1 MNNDLELGI
10 NFVFNTPEAE
20 AEAKRIETSISSI
33 GKSADGAAKKLSD
46 SVSKMAAANQEI
58 LDKYSKQAREAEQ
71 IFKNKQSAPSI
82 APAVPESN
90 NIQKVA
96 DEIIKLKN
104 ANEQNNQS
112 QEKSTS
118 ILDVL
123 GIETFTWTDLV
134 SLATTAII
142 DNREK
147 IYDWAVGLITGQEAN
162 DKLRQSQEDLNT
174 ALESSQYS
182 NAIKSIYELKAGI
195 EEAEKGHRSSKSVID
210 QYNETLGES
219 AGKETT
225 LKGVKDSVVRNSDN
239 YVEAI
244 LKEAY
249 AQTVLTN
256 AIKSRVELE
265 ERKRNG
271 SNFSDKSNAITTT
284 LSAVLNNPS
293 EIGDIGD
300 IYTQAKNRNKQYG
313 IQALAESEK
322 EGFEDY
328 KKAYDGLQVFLKK
341 TNLTLD
347 KADKPDKVKKDQSI
361 SERKSLLSK
370 LADIDAEYSRKS
382 FSKDAEEIAAL
393 KDQFTKISKLVLDF
407 NKNNPKAAIS
417 LISLNNL
424 EKNAISDLKYRQS
437 TDKQAV
443 EFDKQKKLFEDYE
456 NFKTAYGKEAADKR
470 FGTEVKSSADLLKQK
485 QADYLKLALK
495 ATVGGGLTGGEQ
507 ERLAQDK
514 EQIAGLQTIEAKR
527 YQDAY
532 NSALTFNQKVERI
545 NEEYRANAIALGA
558 DITEEQKKN
567 LSDQRDNAVNTAK
580 DEALKKTAIYKKLA
594 QETLELTQSDAKK
607 QSEALKT
614 LLADGSINGE
624 VKSQIEQQ
632 LSKLEVTLSI
642 GVNQS
647 NLNDLKAKLALT
659 KDLLNPEKNGGI
671 IVSPDETKRI
681 VKDITAIQKKIND
694 ATNPKGGAK
703 SNFVKGLE
711 ENFKYL
717 KGDAATV
724 ATGVSK
730 DLGAVSGTFGQLSEA
745 VGGVN
750 TETGYTLDTIAK
762 LAAVGSDAAGS
773 FAAFASGDIIGGVT
787 KAVSAVTGLFSIGK
801 KVKEMNAAARKEVDD
816 FYINAIAGEREYQDL
831 VKERQLQTIRNNK
844 TALQGI
850 RDELALRKSQ
860 GAEYAKESEEIMAK
874 LQGKSFIQSESY
886 THGTWFRK
894 ANVEKSYSS
903 LQGMNF
909 EQLSALL
916 SQGKLDGEAKALV
929 ERLKELEQKGFDAQ
943 QAIADLAKETQV
955 IFTGTTGDSLTDSIL
970 DMFKSGKTGAQDLAD
985 FFKKTMDGAALS
997 IFKNKVL
1004 SDLMNKFYDEFAKKA
1019 ESNDELTKDETEELQ
1034 TLFTSLTDEAKT
1046 KYEQFKKVAGSDLG
1060 SLGEDTGLTGQI
1072 TNSITEETGSEL
1084 AGLQRSMY
1092 DITKQGVVVAK
1103 DSLAAI
1109 KQQTLYQYQIEINTR
1124 ETATQVKNAVSEL
1137 QTINSNMKGSGSTA
1151 YDRGFL

>member
-46 SVSKMAAANQEI
+46 SVSKMTAANQEI
-58 LDKYSKQAREAEQ
+58 LDKYSKQAGEPEQ

-123 GIETFTWTDLV
+123 GIQTFTWTDLV

-147 IYDWAVGLITGQEAN
+147 IYDWAAGLITGQEAN
-162 DKLRQSQEDLNT
+162 EKLRQSQEDLNT

-210 QYNETLGES
+210 QYNETLGEA

-225 LKGVKDSVVRNSDN
+225 LKGVKESVVSNSDN

-249 AQTVLTN
+249 AQSVLAN
-256 AIKSRVELE
+256 AIKARVELE

-271 SNFSDKSNAITTT
+271 TNFTDESNAFSST
-284 LSAVLNNPS
+284 LGAIANDPS
-293 EIGDIGD
+293 EIGNIGE
-300 IYTQAKNRNKQYG
+300 IYTQFKNFNRITA
-313 IQALAESEK
+313 IQQLAEDEK
-322 EGFEDY
+322 KGFDEY
-328 KKAYDGLQVFLKK
+328 KKTYDELQVFLKK
-341 TNLTLD
+341 TKLTLD
-347 KADKPDKVKKDQSI
+347 KVDTPKNVKKDQST

-370 LADIDAEYSRKS
+370 LADIDAEYALKR
-382 FSKDAEEIAAL
+382 FSKDEEEIAML
-393 KDQFTKISKLVLDF
+393 KNKFTKISKLVLDF
-407 NKNNPKAAIS
+407 NKKNPKAAIS

-424 EKNAISDLKYRQS
+424 EKNAISDLKYSQS
-437 TDKQAV
+437 TDKQAL
-443 EFDKQKKLFEDYE
+443 EFEKQKQLFEDYE
-456 NFKTAYGKEAADKR
+456 NYKSNFGKQAADKR

-485 QADYLKLALK
+485 QSDYLKLAVK
-495 ATVGGGLTGGEQ
+495 AAFGGGLTRVEQ
-507 ERLAQDK
+507 SRFDNEEKQIK
-514 EQIAGLQTIEAKR
+514 ELQAMEAKR
-527 YQDAY
+527 YLDAY
-532 NSALTFNQKVERI
+532 NSALTYNQKVERI
-545 NEEYRANAIALGA
+545 NEKYSSKAAAYGVN
-558 DITEEQKKN
+558 ITDDQKKDLDEQK
-567 LSDQRDNAVNTAK
+567 DNDINAAK
-580 DEALKKTAIYKKLA
+580 DEALAKTAIYKKMA
-594 QETLELTQSDAKK
+594 EETLVLTKNESKDQVDVLREL
-607 QSEALKT
+607 LK
-614 LLADGSINGE
+614 DGSVTGDI
-624 VKSQIEQQ
+624 KTQIE
-632 LSKLEVTLSI
+632 KEVNNLEVFLKLGVDAGNLKIQKDKLI
-642 GVNQS
+642 GLKEELNQKNEKGIS
-647 NLNDLKAKLALT
+647 VVSPKERKRITKEIIATKAKI
-659 KDLLNPEKNGGI
+659 KNIDANGDGVANWGDK
-671 IVSPDETKRI
+671 VS
-681 VKDITAIQKKIND
+681 KK
-694 ATNPKGGAK
+694 
-703 SNFVKGLE
+703 FE
-711 ENFKYL
+711 YL
-717 KGDAATV
+717 KGDAETFSA
-724 ATGVSK
+724 GISK
-730 DLGAVSGTFGQLSEA
+730 DLGAVSGSFSQLSEA

-894 ANVEKSYSS
+894 ANVEKTYSS

-1072 TNSITEETGSEL
+1072 TKSITEETGSEL